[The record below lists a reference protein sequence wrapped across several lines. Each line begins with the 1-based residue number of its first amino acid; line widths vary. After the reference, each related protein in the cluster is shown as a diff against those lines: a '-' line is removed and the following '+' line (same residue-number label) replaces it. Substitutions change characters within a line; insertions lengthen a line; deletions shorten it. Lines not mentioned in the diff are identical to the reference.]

1 MDFSFNEEQT
11 LIQNQVE
18 QFIQRD
24 YDWETRQSLAE
35 SDLGFSQEN
44 WQKFAELGWLGIS
57 LSEEAGGFGGSAIE
71 TMIVM
76 EEFGKG
82 LVLEPFLETIVLGSS
97 LIDLT
102 GNAEQKK
109 EVLSSVIEG
118 NLQLAL
124 AFTEPQSRFNLSD
137 ITTEAKE
144 DGKNYL
150 LNGFKSVVMNGP
162 SANQF
167 IVSARTANNQ
177 RDIKGISLF
186 LVDANSE
193 GISTRNYKT
202 VDGRR
207 ASELTLENVKV
218 SADSILGSLDKG
230 YEFLEKGVDIA
241 TLAICAEAV
250 GIMEILYKTTVE
262 YSKTREQF
270 GQPIG
275 IIAKK

>member
-1 MDFSFNEEQT
+1 
-11 LIQNQVE
+11 
-18 QFIQRD
+18 
-24 YDWETRQSLAE
+24 
-35 SDLGFSQEN
+35 
-44 WQKFAELGWLGIS
+44 
-57 LSEEAGGFGGSAIE
+57 
-71 TMIVM
+71 MIVM

-241 TLAICAEAV
+241 T
-250 GIMEILYKTTVE
+250 
-262 YSKTREQF
+262 
-270 GQPIG
+270 
-275 IIAKK
+275 